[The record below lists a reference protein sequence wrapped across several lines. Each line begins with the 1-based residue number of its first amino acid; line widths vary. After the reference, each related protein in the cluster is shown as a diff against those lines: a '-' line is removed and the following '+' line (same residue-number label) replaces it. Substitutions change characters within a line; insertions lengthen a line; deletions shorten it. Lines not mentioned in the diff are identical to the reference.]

1 MIIENPTGFRTTL
14 ISKFYKVI
22 RNKKTSATLERA
34 IYNWSIQQA
43 KKKKIV
49 RKWDNKPFVQLYLD
63 RVHSIYLNINPKSY
77 IRNKDL
83 LRALKKK
90 KITPQKLAFMSH
102 QEMKPEI
109 WKQLLQDKMER
120 IKKSTELDMSA
131 ATDEFTCF
139 KCNKSACTYYQIQ
152 TRSADEPMT
161 TFITCLNCANHWKF

>member
-1 MIIENPTGFRTTL
+1 MIIENPTEFRTTL
-14 ISKFYKVI
+14 IKKFYVI
-22 RNKKTSATLERA
+22 IKNKKLSATLERA

-43 KKKKIV
+43 KQKKIV

-77 IRNKDL
+77 IKIKTFDCV
-83 LRALKKK
+83 KKK
-90 KITPQKLAFMSH
+90 RITPQKLAFMSH

-109 WKQLLQDKMER
+109 WKKLLEAKMER
-120 IKKSTELDMSA
+120 IKKSTEVDMSA

-139 KCNKSACTYYQIQ
+139 KCNKSACTYYQLQ

-161 TFITCLNCANHWKF
+161 TFVTCLNCANHWKF

>member
-1 MIIENPTGFRTTL
+1 MIIENPTEFRTTL

-63 RVHSIYLNINPKSY
+63 RAHSIYLNINPKSY

-83 LRALKKK
+83 IRALKKK
-90 KITPQKLAFMSH
+90 KITPQKLALCH
-102 QEMKPEI
+102 IRK
-109 WKQLLQDKMER
+109 
-120 IKKSTELDMSA
+120 
-131 ATDEFTCF
+131 
-139 KCNKSACTYYQIQ
+139 
-152 TRSADEPMT
+152 
-161 TFITCLNCANHWKF
+161 